1 MLPPP
6 VLPPPSPR
14 ARVVGVRRAA
24 GAERERG
31 GDIGDERELD
41 VDTEASPRWRY
52 LAAGIAAAWALG
64 FVLPGMFAWF
74 LAAIPHEMGHATVG
88 CLLGRP
94 SAPAISLAGHAWT
107 GIGERRD
114 ALVWVMA
121 IALAIAAYVQRER
134 LHRCVPLAV
143 MALFVPMVAFAS
155 TAEVLIAAGGHVG
168 ELVFA
173 AYCYAICWSGGRT
186 GTPAERGAG
195 AMAGALL
202 QHGNIT
208 LCWGLMHDAAA
219 RDLYANNGSL
229 GMKNDYLVLAEDL
242 CNCGLGKVAG
252 IMLVLSVL
260 ALPLGIGWGVLQERH
275 RDD

>member
-1 MLPPP
+1 
-6 VLPPPSPR
+6 
-14 ARVVGVRRAA
+14 VVGVRRVAS
-24 GAERERG
+24 AERESDG
-31 GDIGDERELD
+31 GDVGDEREP
-41 VDTEASPRWRY
+41 DTETDTETEAAPRWRY
-52 LAAGIAAAWALG
+52 LAAGIVAAWALG
-64 FVLPGMFAWF
+64 FVLPGMFTWF

-114 ALVWVMA
+114 WLVWGMA
-121 IALAIAAYVQRER
+121 IALAATAYVQRER
-134 LHRCVPLAV
+134 LHRCVPLAILAV
-143 MALFVPMVAFAS
+143 VSPMVAFS
-155 TAEVLIAAGGHVG
+155 TTGEILIAAGGHVG

-173 AYCYAICWSGGRT
+173 AYCYGVCWSGGRT

-202 QHGNIT
+202 QHGNIS

-219 RDLYANNGSL
+219 RDHYANNGSL

-242 CNCGLGKVAG
+242 CHCGLGKVAG
-252 IMLVLSVL
+252 VMLFLSVL
-260 ALPLGIGWGVLQERH
+260 ALPLGLWWGVLQERH
-275 RDD
+275 R